1 MDQVL
6 EFFEKLFWAES
17 WPPRWHCGKWTDFHG
32 WLYICSDIAIW
43 LAYFAIPVLLIKFVT
58 QKRDIPLPSVFWLFG
73 AFILLCGLT
82 HLMDAAMFWWPAYR
96 LNGFMRFLTACVSWL
111 TVFSIVKILPQAFAL
126 KSTRELE
133 VEIAARK
140 KVEKKLNEYAI
151 ELERKNKELEQFAYV
166 ASHDLQEPLRTVSNY
181 VELLEEKYSDTAD
194 LETKKHISF
203 IKGATSKMQNLIKDL
218 LDISRIGRSALR
230 SAIDCNEILRTVIVE
245 LEVSI
250 KESDAVITS
259 TVLPIVMGNEIEL
272 KQLFQNLISN
282 AIKFR
287 KKNVAPR
294 ITITAEEKNTEYL
307 FTITDNGIGIPE
319 KYKDKVFII
328 FQRLHNTD
336 EYPGTG
342 IGLATCNKIVTLHKG
357 KIWVESVLGEGS
369 TFHFTI
375 SKKP

>member
-43 LAYFAIPVLLIKFVT
+43 LAYFAIPVFLIKFVT

-194 LETKKHISF
+194 LETKKHILF

>member
-43 LAYFAIPVLLIKFVT
+43 LAYFAIPVFLIKFVT

>member
-43 LAYFAIPVLLIKFVT
+43 LAYFAIPVFLIKFVT

-194 LETKKHISF
+194 LETKKHILF

-342 IGLATCNKIVTLHKG
+342 IGLATCKKIVALHNG
-357 KIWVESVLGEGS
+357 KIWVESKQGVGS
-369 TFHFTI
+369 NFFFTI
-375 SKKP
+375 QKEI